1 MVISESHPQKSGSL
15 PGQGGAANR
24 RAFWDRHPGLV
35 WSNRNAPDEAFIS
48 AALRKG
54 RFLQLLEIAVE
65 FGVDRL
71 RHQWEIEKKCGDLSE
86 GMILQTGENLTIME
100 EAYAK
105 SVAARNRATVD
116 AA

>member
-1 MVISESHPQKSGSL
+1 MPVRDFSTETPETPESGP
-15 PGQGGAANR
+15 PNR

-65 FGVDRL
+65 FGVARL
-71 RHQWEIEKKCGDLSE
+71 RRQWEVEKQCGDLTA
-86 GMILQTGENLTIME
+86 GMISRTEENLTIME
-100 EAYAK
+100 EAYAR
-105 SVAARNRATVD
+105 SVAARDGANVEEA
-116 AA
+116 